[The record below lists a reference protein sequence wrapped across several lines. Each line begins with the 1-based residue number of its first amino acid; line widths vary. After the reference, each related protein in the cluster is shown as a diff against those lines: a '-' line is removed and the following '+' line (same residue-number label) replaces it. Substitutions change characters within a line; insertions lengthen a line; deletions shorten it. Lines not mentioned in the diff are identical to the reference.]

1 MYKSKQEVIDYLREN
16 NIIIEDLTPNS
27 KILGWT
33 VKIGFLEMYLE
44 SPVYMGLVESVI
56 YQSDID

>member
-16 NIIIEDLTPNS
+16 NIIIEDLTPNN
-27 KILGWT
+27 KILEWT

-44 SPVYMGLVESVI
+44 APVYSGLVESSI
-56 YQSDID
+56 YQNEVL